1 MINRRT
7 TKQGVLLGPFLDKLV
22 ERYHHPR
29 FLGTD
34 PLVMVH
40 GFPDA
45 RDKEI
50 AALFAALLAYGNVKQ
65 INASLQRLF
74 AAMDGRPGMFVR
86 EFDYATAAKKL
97 AGFKHRFN
105 DEQDILCLCW
115 LLSQIM
121 QKQSLEDAFRQGCD
135 SGESDLI
142 GALSAFGALL
152 RTQDFAPWFSRKK
165 MLAKSSFRH
174 LLADPG
180 GGSACKRWHLWLR
193 WMVRPADGVDLGLW
207 STIPASKLLMP
218 VDTHI
223 LRICQN
229 LGMIKKAGASLASSR
244 EITARLRTADATD
257 PVRYDFALCRLGILQ
272 ACPTVSNL
280 EACNTCELH
289 PVCAKRK
296 LLERRAGARRGGGA

>member
-1 MINRRT
+1 VSKTQI
-7 TKQGVLLGPFLDKLV
+7 TKPHAQLGTFLNKLV

-40 GFPDA
+40 GFTDA
-45 RDKEI
+45 RDREI

-65 INASLQRLF
+65 INGSLKRLF
-74 AAMDGRPGMFVR
+74 AAMGGRPGTFVR
-86 EFDYATAAKKL
+86 KFNYATAVKKL
-97 AGFKHRFN
+97 TGFKHRFN

-115 LLSQIM
+115 LLNQIM
-121 QKQSLEDAFRQGCD
+121 QKQSLEEAFRQGCD
-135 SGESDLI
+135 SNDSDLI

-152 RTQDFAPWFSRKK
+152 RAQEFGPYFSRKE

-229 LGMIKKAGASLASSR
+229 LGMINKAAASLVASR
-244 EITARLRTADATD
+244 AITARLRMADAAD

-280 EACNTCELH
+280 EACHTCELH

-296 LLERRAGARRGGGA
+296 LLERRLRRP